1 VLLTDDEIQPYLDRL
16 HPGWTWDAPERTLR
30 NSAPE
35 AVIRFVRLG
44 SIPLIPGLIDA
55 QIQMARVTEAVH
67 ASAPVRE
74 GEA

>member
-1 VLLTDDEIQPYLDRL
+1 VLLSDNEVQAYLDRK
-16 HPGWTWDAPERTLR
+16 HPGWTWDTPKRTLR
-30 NSAPE
+30 NSDPE
-35 AVIRFVRLG
+35 AVISFVKLG

-55 QIQMARVTEAVH
+55 QIRMAGVTGAVH